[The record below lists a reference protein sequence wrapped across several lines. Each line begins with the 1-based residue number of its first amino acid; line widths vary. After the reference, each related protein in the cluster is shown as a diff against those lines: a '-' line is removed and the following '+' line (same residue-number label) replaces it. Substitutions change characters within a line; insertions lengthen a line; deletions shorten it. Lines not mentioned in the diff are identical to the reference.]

1 MTRLIL
7 LFATLALVSC
17 VARKDATLPASEP
30 IGEVITVVEGDFNG
44 DGVDD
49 DATLYY
55 VEAELDTLG
64 RVVTPE
70 SYVVAFAADSIT
82 RKVSTRRVDE
92 LVAIDDVDADGRDEI
107 ALYSTYSE
115 GSSWGDLTVYALKGE
130 EWGRIVTTS
139 LNLDLVTKIDS
150 TLGSLS
156 LIRPDSVDNEHV
168 ILRRPVIVDGTLVE
182 VVEERLAI

>member
-1 MTRLIL
+1 MIRLIL

-17 VARKDATLPASEP
+17 VARKDATLPAPEP
-30 IGEVITVVEGDFNG
+30 IGEVLTVVEGDFNG

-139 LNLDLVTKIDS
+139 LNIDLVTKIDS

>member
-1 MTRLIL
+1 M
-7 LFATLALVSC
+7 
-17 VARKDATLPASEP
+17 
-30 IGEVITVVEGDFNG
+30 
-44 DGVDD
+44 
-49 DATLYY
+49 
-55 VEAELDTLG
+55 
-64 RVVTPE
+64 
-70 SYVVAFAADSIT
+70 AFAADSIT